1 MGIMTNG
8 QYARLVEAKKAGDTK
23 VMERIKAEP
32 YGGEVID
39 VDVVEE
45 DSPEGDL
52 ADNVL
57 GDLAAGI
64 DRTEIMSKYGI
75 TTQKI
80 SAIVKKAK

>member
-8 QYARLVEAKKAGDTK
+8 QYARLVEAKKAGDLDLVEK
-23 VMERIKAEP
+23 IKNEP

-39 VDVVEE
+39 VEVVDTDEDALAEDVMS
-45 DSPEGDL
+45 DI
-52 ADNVL
+52 
-57 GDLAAGI
+57 AGGV
-64 DRTEIMSKYGI
+64 DRKEIMAKYGI

>member
-8 QYARLVEAKKAGDTK
+8 QYARLVEAKKAGDLDLVEK
-23 VMERIKAEP
+23 IKNEP

-39 VDVVEE
+39 VEVIKEE
-45 DSPEGDL
+45 LPEIDL
-52 ADNVL
+52 TDNVL

-64 DRTEIMSKYGI
+64 DRSEICDKYGI